1 LHPPRLSTLL
11 RFPTRS
17 PLPLEQDVQRTRVAA
32 VQALEA
38 FTGDNA
44 AALKQL
50 LKEVVIILFHSIV
63 PPDRVGVVRRL

>member
-1 LHPPRLSTLL
+1 
-11 RFPTRS
+11 
-17 PLPLEQDVQRTRVAA
+17 VQRTRVAA